1 MAIATGVVAYT
12 GTYTVDEA
20 TKTLNVTV
28 KTASFPALM
37 DAPQRRVIN
46 SISDT
51 EMVFSNPRTPM
62 GQTLEIKWRDL
73 QANDPAT
80 VKKEL
85 DQLIVKYVETH
96 NKNDATG
103 MMTMFAPDHIAV
115 TSAGVF
121 KTSAASFENRWKGG
135 LTHLKS
141 KLDQVTL
148 LAPNIALGIG
158 TFRLSGKKD
167 GKDISSEGT
176 FTSTYVKHLD
186 VWKVQSTS
194 ATPKPEK

>member
-1 MAIATGVVAYT
+1 MRRNLFKAVVGLSLLAAIPAQAQERPSAPV
-12 GTYTVDEA
+12 EA
-20 TKTLNVTV
+20 K
-28 KTASFPALM
+28 
-37 DAPQRRVIN
+37 Q
-46 SISDT
+46 
-51 EMVFSNPRTPM
+51 
-62 GQTLEIKWRDL
+62 Q
-73 QANDPAT
+73 
-80 VKKEL
+80 L

-96 NKNDATG
+96 NKNDAAG
-103 MMTMFAPDHIAV
+103 IMALFAPDPITV
-115 TSAGVF
+115 NSAGVF

-135 LTHLKS
+135 LTHLES

-158 TFRLSGKKD
+158 TYRLSGKKD